1 MDCMLSLYFSAENT
15 GRFFPGAE
23 GHDLTVR
30 PVYKKFKGAPGVNA
44 ATAFL
49 WMNAVVKWTNM
60 AGITLP
66 GTSNP
71 PNIDLF
77 KLSPKRI
84 NLCDT
89 NRIFLLQVQ
98 QAP

>member
-30 PVYKKFKGAPGVNA
+30 PFYKKFKGAPGVNA

-71 PNIDLF
+71 PNIAL
-77 KLSPKRI
+77 LSPKQI
-84 NLCDT
+84 NYCDA
-89 NRIFLLQVQ
+89 NIIFLSQVQ